1 MLSPFK
7 KFLWK
12 AKREQRKLKMLLPS
26 ITEEDDTFLKE
37 MIIYVE
43 SAETDEKQEP
53 DEKLE
58 EEDHNMRRECEVVP
72 DEIKGR
78 TVVKPPSVTPLHHVK
93 QMRGKAKVLESQ
105 WPCKWWQDE
114 GKNRKIFNKYGFRSE
129 GEKRFFRGKAGQLKI
144 PRGRE
149 K

>member
-1 MLSPFK
+1 MLSPLK

-12 AKREQRKLKMLLPS
+12 AKREQRKMKMVLPS
-26 ITEEDDTFLKE
+26 ITEEDDTLMEE
-37 MIIYVE
+37 MIIGVVN
-43 SAETDEKQEP
+43 SETEKQEP
-53 DEKLE
+53 IENLE
-58 EEDHNMRRECEVVP
+58 EEDHSLSREGEVVL
-72 DEIKGR
+72 DEIKGIK
-78 TVVKPPSVTPLHHVK
+78 VVRPSNLTPLHVK

-129 GEKRFFRGKAGQLKI
+129 GEKRFFRGKTGQLKI